1 MMDHKHCTN
10 LDWIIRSL
18 SMLFLPPYIP
28 EEEKKDGEEKTPIPE
43 TPKPEQPTED
53 RETAGRADL
62 VVTVEIDVEEHG

>member
-1 MMDHKHCTN
+1 
-10 LDWIIRSL
+10 
-18 SMLFLPPYIP
+18 MLFLPPYIP

-53 RETAGRADL
+53 RETARRADL